1 MFRRFLGK
9 YRFSRP
15 IDEIVAR
22 HEIELGRE
30 AKYQEVFERTH
41 KKKGTDLYV
50 STRSQE
56 VVEAYTRQITDK
68 YGEDIDQEP
77 VIDCEAWIVAAG
89 PPKKGRVYGFGESL
103 DSSHVLPSSQ
113 GLCSASSR
121 TFVAT
126 IVAAESESRVEHM
139 MDDMEARISQRLHS
153 EITDTVQ
160 PQLTH
165 TVQTVIGMMTSYFNQ
180 LQMPPRCPSSSNR
193 APHSH

>member
-1 MFRRFLGK
+1 MQKCRRRTLPTYK
-9 YRFSRP
+9 R
-15 IDEIVAR
+15 
-22 HEIELGRE
+22 EIELGRE
-30 AKYQEVFERTH
+30 TKYREVFERTH

-56 VVEAYTRQITDK
+56 VVEAYKRQITDK
-68 YGEDIDQEP
+68 YGDDIDQES

-103 DSSHVLPSSQ
+103 DSSQVLPSSQ
-113 GLCSASSR
+113 GSCSASSS
-121 TFVAT
+121 TFVGTTA
-126 IVAAESESRVEHM
+126 VAESESRVEHM

-193 APHSH
+193 APHSHI